1 MHHSCIH
8 GLESLSL
15 TLCYFSKGKLVSFQ
29 SGPTTSS
36 KPTHSFNTQASQKNR
51 MEEVGKKSAEPREE
65 KQVGSVSQEAVEEL
79 RRSQMLLKEEINGL
93 KTQMSLIIQIL
104 LRGKDNLSPCSPQVY
119 PAPQTPRQLVLLPH
133 QRQQAPQ
140 YEASSSNTMIIQ
152 FQGLSLDN
160 ENAEENMVSIS
171 SLKDAQKV
179 VESGLSIGWGQVVTL
194 PGNNH
199 GEGVGFSPSSANANG
214 SNVAIKMIEETFHS
228 SAFIHFS

>member
-1 MHHSCIH
+1 MHHFCIH

-15 TLCYFSKGKLVSFQ
+15 TLCYFSKGKPVSSQ

-36 KPTHSFNTQASQKNR
+36 KPTPRFNTQASQKNR
-51 MEEVGKKSAEPREE
+51 MEVGQKSAEPREE

-79 RRSQMLLKEEINGL
+79 KRGQKLLKEEINGL

-104 LRGKDNLSPCSPQVY
+104 LKEKDNLSSCSPQAY
-119 PAPQTPRQLVLLPH
+119 LTPQTPRQLVLLPH

-140 YEASSSNTMIIQ
+140 HEASSSK
-152 FQGLSLDN
+152 GLSLDH
-160 ENAEENMVSIS
+160 ENAEENRVFIS

-194 PGNNH
+194 PENNH
-199 GEGVGFSPSSANANG
+199 REGLGFSPSSANANG
-214 SNVAIKMIEETFHS
+214 TNVAIKTIEETFHS
-228 SAFIHFS
+228 AGFIHFF